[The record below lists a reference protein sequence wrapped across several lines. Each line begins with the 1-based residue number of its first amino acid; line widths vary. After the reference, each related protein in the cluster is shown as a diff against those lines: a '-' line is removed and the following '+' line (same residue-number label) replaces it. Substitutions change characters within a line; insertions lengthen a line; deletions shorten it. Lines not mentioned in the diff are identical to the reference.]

1 MNWGLKNLNNTTRF
15 KTARILSSIEASSS
29 RHLKYTPFKAQYQK
43 DGNALRQFNQLQVW
57 YQGRKHDR
65 GSNSRYYTRND
76 GTSSWLLPLALLAS
90 PVLLTEATKNAHS
103 KQIEHDSNQIEQ
115 LTEDNVDFQ
124 KNKKLFNLKELAC
137 FISFCIDK
145 YILLP
150 TKVLLRLIYL
160 SFNFLPV
167 LIYFPTCFVGD
178 EKTKNRR
185 FNSFYN
191 YLTYRIELA
200 GPTFVKLGQW
210 AATRA
215 DLFPKEFCEVLSK
228 LHSRVNPHPISYT
241 RKLFQECFP
250 GLTLEDVFDEFLEK
264 PIGVGAMAQVYRAKL
279 KKDLVY
285 QDLPNIND
293 QLLAPACQLP
303 PLHNGYVAVK
313 VLHPRARKSVERD
326 LIILSILASVVT
338 TLVPTLQWVSLQE
351 EVKTFSK
358 MMHEQLDL
366 ITEANN
372 LTKLR
377 HNFRTQKE
385 VKFPRP
391 ILPLVSES
399 ILVEKFEH
407 GVPLKKFMD
416 LGEDGVFNQDIAAV
430 GLNSFLKMLLLDNFI
445 HADLHPGN
453 IMVKF
458 YRPSKD
464 GWFNKLRSI
473 LDYTFRHQSIED
485 IFNKIRAEYPG
496 DFEVSLSKEGVP
508 SDGEGEA
515 DIESNLISNYL
526 TSLTKDQFKEVLNDL
541 YTISFYPQF
550 IFLDAGLV
558 TTLDDINRINFIDLF
573 KSVAEFDGKKSGE
586 LIIDRSSRPEQVT
599 NREEFV
605 AKMSSLIL
613 HLRSSAFKL
622 SSVDI
627 SSLLGNVFSM
637 VRNHRVKLEGEFV
650 NVVMS
655 IMILEGVGRTLDP
668 ELDLFR
674 EALPL
679 LRSLGT
685 SSITPAS
692 TNPPMHMSDGPFWF
706 IKIWFGLEAR
716 QILFNTT
723 SPVSELRHMF
733 GEFTEPVLMTI

>member
-1 MNWGLKNLNNTTRF
+1 
-15 KTARILSSIEASSS
+15 
-29 RHLKYTPFKAQYQK
+29 
-43 DGNALRQFNQLQVW
+43 
-57 YQGRKHDR
+57 
-65 GSNSRYYTRND
+65 
-76 GTSSWLLPLALLAS
+76 
-90 PVLLTEATKNAHS
+90 
-103 KQIEHDSNQIEQ
+103 
-115 LTEDNVDFQ
+115 
-124 KNKKLFNLKELAC
+124 
-137 FISFCIDK
+137 IDK
-145 YILLP
+145 YILHP

-160 SFNFLPV
+160 SFNFLPI

-285 QDLPNIND
+285 QDLPNINN
-293 QLLAPACQLP
+293 QLLAPTYQLP

-338 TLVPTLQWVSLQE
+338 TLVPTLQWVSLEE

-377 HNFRTQKE
+377 HNFRAQKE

-473 LDYTFRHQSIED
+473 LDYTFKHQSIED

-496 DFEVSLSKEGVP
+496 DF
-508 SDGEGEA
+508 
-515 DIESNLISNYL
+515 N
-526 TSLTKDQFKEVLNDL
+526 QFKEVLNDL

-605 AKMSSLIL
+605 EKMSKLIL

-685 SSITPAS
+685 STITPM
-692 TNPPMHMSDGPFWF
+692 PMSDGPFWF

-716 QILFNTT
+716 QIL
-723 SPVSELRHMF
+723 
-733 GEFTEPVLMTI
+733 